1 MKTNKLDTTEYLTP
15 DEIKEFQRLVKET
28 MGKDLTLEEA
38 EDQGAR
44 LIMAFELM
52 LENQKLLKRKHE

>member
-1 MKTNKLDTTEYLTP
+1 MKQIALNTDGYLTP
-15 DEIKEFQRLVKET
+15 DEIMEFQRLVKET
-28 MGKDLTLEEA
+28 MGRDLTLEEA

>member
-1 MKTNKLDTTEYLTP
+1 MAGYLTP
-15 DEIKEFQRLVKET
+15 EEIIEFQRLVKET